1 MSKRSSFHWVKT
13 KDGALFLEGDSAAIV
28 KSPAFEEKNPIG
40 AGGAMVAGLVYQLVM
55 GDALAE
61 AVRWGIACG
70 AAAAS
75 QSGTAMASDTLSAA
89 RKGCQA

>member
-1 MSKRSSFHWVKT
+1 M
-13 KDGALFLEGDSAAIV
+13 V
-28 KSPAFEEKNPIG
+28 KSPAIEEKNPIG
-40 AGGAMVAGLVYQLVM
+40 AGDAMVAGLVYRLVE

-75 QSGTAMASDTLSAA
+75 QSGTAMGSRAQVEALLA
-89 RKGCQA
+89 QAVITPLK